1 MAGPS
6 TVATPFLSDVVDQC
20 DPTLTLLVPHRAR
33 ARCLPAASSSWA
45 GHAASAPRPEVL
57 VAACFRSAPV
67 ARHPRLCQAGVE
79 GEAERGPQAHRN
91 PRTTAPVARS
101 PCAPPRLGDQQDGQW
116 TTEADPTPTRPRRV
130 HPQHGAH
137 GAGCHPCPSA
147 GQGPPSRSRGTRRH
161 PASDLTGPLVGT
173 SDQHQAPLAPETG
186 RRMPTV
192 QATAAAPRGLDSWA

>member
-147 GQGPPSRSRGTRRH
+147 GQGPPSRSRGTQRH
-161 PASDLTGPLVGT
+161 PASDLTAPLVDT